1 MGEMHSSG
9 GQMHPLLRKV
19 LLFALLTGGI
29 PVFVSMLWLFQ
40 RIDSSL
46 GHDLAEVAVALI
58 SILVM
63 ALVVI
68 GMRVGLSVDR
78 YVRRHRLEKFRIY
91 QSSHPVRHLC
101 SLLGYGEPPRATK
114 PEPDGA
120 ELLALIE
127 RPKHRGR
134 PPTYGID
141 RWKKVVLAWENR
153 DPLRNS
159 LTLAE
164 FLAEQ
169 FGVYADGSPRMSEN
183 SYYDWRKKVVEEVRK
198 DTGGMQ
204 LRT

>member
-1 MGEMHSSG
+1 
-9 GQMHPLLRKV
+9 MHPRLRKV

-29 PVFVSMLWLFQ
+29 AVFVSMLWLFQ

-58 SILVM
+58 SVLVM

-78 YVRRHRLEKFRIY
+78 YVRLRRLEKFRIY
-91 QSSHPVRHLC
+91 QSSHQVRHLC
-101 SLLGYGEPPRATK
+101 SMLGYGVAPSVME

-127 RPKHRGR
+127 RPKRRGR
-134 PPTYGID
+134 PPTYDID

-183 SYYDWRKKVVEEVRK
+183 SYYDWRKKVVEDARK
-198 DTGGMQ
+198 STESMQ

>member
-1 MGEMHSSG
+1 
-9 GQMHPLLRKV
+9 MHPTLRKV

-29 PVFVSMLWLFQ
+29 AIVVSMLWVFQ

-46 GHDLAEVAVALI
+46 GDDLAEVAVALT
-58 SILVM
+58 SVLVM

-78 YVRRHRLEKFRIY
+78 YVRLRRLEKFRIY
-91 QSSHPVRHLC
+91 QSSHQVRQLC
-101 SLLGYGEPPRATK
+101 SLLGYGECAPTTTA
-114 PEPDGA
+114 PDGA
-120 ELLALIE
+120 QLLALME
-127 RPKHRGR
+127 KPKHRGR

-183 SYYDWRKKVVEEVRK
+183 SYYDWRKKVVEEMRK
-198 DTGGMQ
+198 KTQGMQ
-204 LRT
+204 LRR